1 MKTSNGRNYFR
12 DLNSSCMVSVD
23 NSALP
28 MRSWIRES
36 LMDLKGVGNMRFPK
50 EVSVNLTKYVAKVC
64 VGLGKS
70 KRWI

>member
-1 MKTSNGRNYFR
+1 MKTSNEKNYFTY
-12 DLNSSCMVSVD
+12 LNSSCMVCVD

-50 EVSVNLTKYVAKVC
+50 EVFVNLTKYVAKVY

-70 KRWI
+70 KRCI